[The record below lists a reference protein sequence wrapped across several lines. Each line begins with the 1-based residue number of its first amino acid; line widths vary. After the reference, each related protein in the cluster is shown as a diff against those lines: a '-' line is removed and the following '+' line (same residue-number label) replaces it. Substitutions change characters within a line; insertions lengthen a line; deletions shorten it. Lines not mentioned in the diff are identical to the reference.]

1 MRDPYEVLGVARG
14 AAQDDIKKA
23 YRKLAKQLHPDR
35 NQGDEKVAER
45 FKEVSAA
52 YSIVGDEDN
61 RKRFDRGEI
70 DAGGNERPQGFHPGG
85 PWGRGGPRGQ
95 RRPDPAEEA
104 AFGEDIFETLFR
116 GGRRSQQGPFGFGAG
131 AGFKQKGADRRYALN
146 VDFIAAARGA
156 KRRINL
162 PDGKTLDVNIPA
174 GIQSGQ
180 QIRLKGQGEPS
191 PNGGEA
197 GDALIE
203 VSVDSHPFFERK
215 GMDIHLEIP
224 VSLREAVLGGR
235 IAVPTVDGMVNVNVP
250 KNASSG
256 TTLRLKGKG
265 IATKGADPGD
275 QYVRLRI
282 VLPQGGSV
290 ELEKLV
296 ADWPESADIRSGYRA
311 EQG

>member
-1 MRDPYEVLGVARG
+1 MRDPYEVLGVAR
-14 AAQDDIKKA
+14 AASQDDIKKA

-35 NQGDEKVAER
+35 NQGDAKIAER

-52 YSIVGDEDN
+52 YSVVGDEDN

-70 DAGGNERPQGFHPGG
+70 DSGGNERPQGFSAGG

-95 RRPDPAEEA
+95 RRPEGAEEA
-104 AFGEDIFETLFR
+104 GFGEDIFETLFR
-116 GGRRSQQGPFGFGAG
+116 GGRRGHNQGPFGFAG
-131 AGFKQKGADRRYALN
+131 KQKGADRRYALN

-162 PDGKTLDVNIPA
+162 PDGKALDVAIPA

-180 QIRLKGQGEPS
+180 QIRLKGQGDPS
-191 PNGGEA
+191 PNGGET

-203 VSVDSHPFFERK
+203 VSVEPHPFFERK
-215 GMDIHLEIP
+215 GADIHLEIP
-224 VSLREAVLGGR
+224 VTLGEAVLGGR

-250 KNASSG
+250 RNASSG

-265 IATKGADPGD
+265 ISTRGAEPGD
-275 QYVRLRI
+275 QYVRLRL
-282 VLPQGGSV
+282 VLPPGGSP

-296 ADWPESADIRSGYRA
+296 ADWPDGTDIRGGYRA